1 MYIVAIIIIIIVFL
15 LFDLKNDKVE
25 GYDAKYT
32 KISIDDCASF
42 CKTTSGCFG
51 FGYNAKNRVCYPADN
66 PILGRPVDTI
76 FADDFK
82 EEILFCYNS
91 YAPAFEDKNSFSI
104 CENLDAENCTD
115 DP

>member
-82 EEILFCYNS
+82 EDDTICNKVNALVE
-91 YAPAFEDKNSFSI
+91 ATKNPTF
-104 CENLDAENCTD
+104 D
-115 DP
+115 